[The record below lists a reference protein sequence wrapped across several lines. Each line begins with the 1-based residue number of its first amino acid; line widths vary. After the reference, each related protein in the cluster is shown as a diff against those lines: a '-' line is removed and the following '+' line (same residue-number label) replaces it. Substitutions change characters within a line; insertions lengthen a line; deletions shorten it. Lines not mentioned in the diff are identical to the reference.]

1 MANTDLASYQLQLQ
15 QVEAAL
21 TADPDNSELLTL
33 KTDLEQVI
41 DLTKELI
48 TAQSGEVQAESTSN
62 EYHESEHIDTKIS
75 EFETSPSSAASNT
88 QDSVRRKRKYEDEVD
103 NERQPVKHWQV
114 GEQCQALWHQDG
126 QYYDAT
132 IEEITT
138 DGEVSVKFKGYSNT
152 TVTTLVLL
160 KSPSFGSSGPS
171 SIKNRKEELA
181 KQREY
186 QKKKKAKKA
195 ERFKKMDEQREEDKS
210 KWQNF
215 SSKAFGKR
223 GFVKKSIF
231 KTPENAQGRVGIG
244 TCGVS
249 GQKMT
254 TFSSANKYR
263 RGT

>member
-1 MANTDLASYQLQLQ
+1 MASSDLASYQLQLQ

-21 TADPDNSELLTL
+21 SADPENSELLTL
-33 KTDLEQVI
+33 KADLEQVI
-41 DLTKELI
+41 ELTKELVS
-48 TAQSGEVQAESTSN
+48 TDVGDSTQESDTGNYNSELAN
-62 EYHESEHIDTKIS
+62 EDLQHYD
-75 EFETSPSSAASNT
+75 
-88 QDSVRRKRKYEDEVD
+88 DSKPQEENKEAKANKRKYEYDQTED
-103 NERQPVKHWQV
+103 ARQPIKHWQV
-114 GEQCQALWHQDG
+114 GEECQALSHKDG
-126 QYYDAT
+126 QYYDAV

-138 DGEVSVKFKGYSNT
+138 DGEVSVKFKKYNNT

-160 KSPSFGSSGPS
+160 KASSFGTSGPS
-171 SIKNRKEELA
+171 SAKNKKEELA

-186 QKKKKAKKA
+186 LKKKKAKKA
-195 ERFKKMDEQREEDKS
+195 ERFKKMDEQREEEKS

>member
-1 MANTDLASYQLQLQ
+1 MHIQHIF
-15 QVEAAL
+15 
-21 TADPDNSELLTL
+21 L
-33 KTDLEQVI
+33 K
-41 DLTKELI
+41 
-48 TAQSGEVQAESTSN
+48 
-62 EYHESEHIDTKIS
+62 
-75 EFETSPSSAASNT
+75 F
-88 QDSVRRKRKYEDEVD
+88 R
-103 NERQPVKHWQV
+103 
-114 GEQCQALWHQDG
+114 
-126 QYYDAT
+126 YYDAN

-138 DGEVSVKFKGYSNT
+138 DGEVSVRFQNYNNS

-160 KSPSFGSSGPS
+160 KSPTTGSTGPS
-171 SIKNRKEELA
+171 SSKNRKEELA

-186 QKKKKAKKA
+186 LKKKKAKKA
-195 ERFKKMDEQREEDKS
+195 ERFKKLDEQREDEKS

-254 TFSSANKYR
+254 SFSSANKYR